1 MRTTTLTAADALE
14 LAARFRKASIAVG
27 NYLYDP
33 ANWPRLPL
41 QQRATLQSLE
51 LTLLTVSSDLV
62 TRAVDVII
70 EDARQSVE
78 DLMQATERAAEVLD
92 NITDIKHA
100 ISLVTALIG
109 LAAAIPTG
117 SAGTI
122 YAAFKNVK
130 ASVAT
135 LAEPAGKPAAAA
147 KNAVPTGAN

>member
-1 MRTTTLTAADALE
+1 MSTTTLTAADALD
-14 LAARFRKASIAVG
+14 LAGRFRQASIAVG

-33 ANWPRLPL
+33 TTWPKLPL

-70 EDARQSVE
+70 EDAKQSVD
-78 DLMQATERAAEVLD
+78 DLMKATARATEVLD

-100 ISLVTALIG
+100 ISVVTALIG

-122 YAAFKNVK
+122 HAAYKNVK
-130 ASVAT
+130 TAVAA
-135 LAEPAGKPAAAA
+135 LEAPPAKTAKAATAGAA
-147 KNAVPTGAN
+147 